1 MNNRISGSVLVS
13 AIASCSTIAIAQS
26 VAPPA
31 AHQVELAQIIRQA
44 GYDCRMVESVSS
56 TSSPDPAFA
65 TLRPEV
71 ATCTNGKKFLV
82 VRSARGGMNARPVV
96 RPMPADA

>member
-1 MNNRISGSVLVS
+1 MNNRISSAVLVLP
-13 AIASCSTIAIAQS
+13 IAACSTTVAQV
-26 VAPPA
+26 VAPPP
-31 AHQVELAQIIRQA
+31 AHQVELAQMIRQA
-44 GYDCRMVESVSS
+44 GYDCRMVESVTS
-56 TSSPDPAFA
+56 TPSPDLAFA

-82 VRSARGGMNARPVV
+82 VKSARGGVNARPIV

>member
-1 MNNRISGSVLVS
+1 MHNRISSTALVWS
-13 AIASCSTIAIAQS
+13 IAGCSTIAAAQV
-26 VAPPA
+26 VAATP

-44 GYDCRMVESVSS
+44 GYDCRMVESVTSS
-56 TSSPDPAFA
+56 PSPDPAFA

-82 VRSARGGMNARPVV
+82 VKSSRGGVNARPVV
-96 RPMPADA
+96 RPVPADA

>member
-1 MNNRISGSVLVS
+1 MNNRISSAVFVLP
-13 AIASCSTIAIAQS
+13 IASYTTIAIAQV
-26 VAPPA
+26 VAPPP

-44 GYDCRMVESVSS
+44 GYDCRIVESVTSS
-56 TSSPDPAFA
+56 PSPDPAFA
-65 TLRPEV
+65 TMRPEV

-82 VRSARGGMNARPVV
+82 VRSARGGVNARPVV